1 MDPASAGASGL
12 SLDGVIFA
20 LFLMALT
27 GLCGL
32 VWVFGSNI
40 RKDISRLFDQNEKH
54 GREDTDR
61 FEKVNNRVG
70 KLAQRMTNIDHR
82 TEDT

>member
-1 MDPASAGASGL
+1 MDPASVGASGI

-32 VWVFGSNI
+32 VWVFGTNI
-40 RKDISRLFDQNEKH
+40 RKDISKLFDQNEKH
-54 GREDTDR
+54 AHDDIQR
-61 FEKVNNRVG
+61 FDQVNNRIG
-70 KLAQRMTNIDHR
+70 RIAQRLTNVDHK
-82 TEDT
+82 TE